1 MAGTVAM
8 KRITYLTASAVL
20 VFAGPLSAQ
29 QIKMTHRD
37 FVAATGMWRSDTQ
50 PVKAEDPNSKVR
62 IECDKN
68 ISLCAVAEG
77 ANLSDDGNMNLF
89 TRLDVT
95 PVHYTIL
102 HWDTSGLVAQ
112 TSARDCVTDKLV
124 IDFRSKTVT
133 MIQTPKGGNSDE
145 DNEFCKVFTKTVTS
159 HLVRSSGERRAGN
172 GE

>member
-1 MAGTVAM
+1 MAGTIAM
-8 KRITYLTASAVL
+8 KRITSLVAGAMLASAVP
-20 VFAGPLSAQ
+20 VSAQ
-29 QIKMTHRD
+29 QIKMMHHD
-37 FVAATGMWRSDTQ
+37 FVAATGMWKSDTQ
-50 PVKAEDPNSKVR
+50 PVKAEDPNNKVR

-133 MIQTPKGGNSDE
+133 MIQTPKGSNSDE
-145 DNEFCKVFTKTVTS
+145 DNEFCRVFTKTITS
-159 HLVRSSGERRAGN
+159 HLVRSVGEKRAGN